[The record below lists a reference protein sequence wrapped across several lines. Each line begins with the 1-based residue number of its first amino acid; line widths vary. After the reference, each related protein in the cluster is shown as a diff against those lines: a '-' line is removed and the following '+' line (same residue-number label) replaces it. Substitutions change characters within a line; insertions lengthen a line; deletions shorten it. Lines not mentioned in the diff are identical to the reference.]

1 MLVTL
6 AEAKTY
12 LRVEYSDDDT
22 LIESFISTGE
32 KLVMDTLRIPEN
44 DENTASETR
53 KIAVL
58 FTVAY
63 LYEHREDADM
73 DELTRNLR
81 YILMTERE
89 VMF

>member
-1 MLVTL
+1 MITTTL
-6 AEAKTY
+6 QEAKAY
-12 LRVEYSDDDT
+12 LRVEYSDDDS
-22 LIESFISTGE
+22 LITSAIETGE
-32 KLVMDTLRIPEN
+32 KLAADTLRK
-44 DENTASETR
+44 DLTATSIN

-58 FTVAY
+58 YAVAY

-73 DELTRNLR
+73 DELTRSLR